1 VVVWHSLR
9 LRFRNIRSSLLP
21 VLFSRAAQG
30 GGLPPGFPGLPG
42 EKKDPKAPKK
52 KYEPKPL
59 TRVGKRKRN
68 ATGAAR
74 ASRLPKVFPTGAVQG
89 YPGHCSRF
97 DQHCDLFLF
106 RWAVKCK
113 LRQMKL
119 ERIKDYLLLESE
131 FIRNQ
136 EVLKPKAERETEQR
150 DKVRR
155 RGRGCEQGHDARFD
169 SSPLAHLPCDPC
181 TPSSSTAG
189 RGDARGAPHSRHT

>member
-1 VVVWHSLR
+1 MGNGGFISGTIGPQSLPAPVHFVIANTKR
-9 LRFRNIRSSLLP
+9 THHALP
-21 VLFSRAAQG
+21 LPPPAQG

-59 TRVGKRKRN
+59 TRVGKRKR
-68 ATGAAR
+68 TGGVAV
-74 ASRLPKVFPTGAVQG
+74 ASRLPKVFPTGAITTWFEQHTCIVALQR
-89 YPGHCSRF
+89 PSRG
-97 DQHCDLFLF
+97 CI
-106 RWAVKCK
+106 RAVKCK

-150 DKVRR
+150 DKVSCIFPGGRLFACLR
-155 RGRGCEQGHDARFD
+155 LRGYI
-169 SSPLAHLPCDPC
+169 
-181 TPSSSTAG
+181 
-189 RGDARGAPHSRHT
+189 HTLLSG